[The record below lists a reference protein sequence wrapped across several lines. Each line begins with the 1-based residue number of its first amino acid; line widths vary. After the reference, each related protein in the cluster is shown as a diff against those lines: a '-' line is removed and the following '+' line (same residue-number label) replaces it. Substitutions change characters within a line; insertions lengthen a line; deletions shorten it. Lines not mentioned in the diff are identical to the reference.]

1 MPELIPEATSEL
13 TPEPTPALVSPLSRK
28 VAAAGIEL
36 AATCCG
42 SETAKRTVFLLAP
55 FPLDAWTWRRML
67 PELAKRGYRAI
78 ALDLRGLGHS
88 DLQPG
93 EVDLPR
99 LATEVEG
106 AIRSLG
112 SPRFVV
118 VGSGIGGT
126 VAWTLAHRHM
136 ERLAAIVTVNAPH
149 PPISYKVPAASP
161 KRRLLPR
168 SITARRLQDPQFV
181 SDLILGS
188 SLDSPATSAV
198 HPQPVHS
205 QGSAHP
211 LREVAAHY
219 QHAFARPTAAK
230 AAYETFRAITHLSLA
245 DRKLLTTQITIPVNS
260 IRTTGNPYI
269 PGKAF
274 ADDADFAPHLKVHTL
289 PNCGHYPQEE
299 QPAAFNRLLLEI
311 LDTMFQS
318 SGF

>member
-1 MPELIPEATSEL
+1 MSEL
-13 TPEPTPALVSPLSRK
+13 TPEPTPASASPLARK

-42 SETAKRTVFLLAP
+42 SETAERTVFLLTP
-55 FPLDAWTWRRML
+55 FPLDAWTWRRVL
-67 PELAKRGYRAI
+67 PALAERGYRAV
-78 ALDLRGLGHS
+78 ALDLRGLGRS

-93 EVDLPR
+93 EVELPR
-99 LATEVEG
+99 LATDVEG

-118 VGSGIGGT
+118 VGAGISGTI
-126 VAWTLAHRHM
+126 AWTLAHRQM

-149 PPISYKVPAASP
+149 PPISFKVPAASP

-188 SLDSPATSAV
+188 SLDSPATSPV
-198 HPQPVHS
+198 HPQP
-205 QGSAHP
+205 GSPQAPTHP
-211 LREVAAHY
+211 LQEAAAHY

-230 AAYETFRAITHLSLA
+230 AACETFHAITHLSLA
-245 DRKLLTTQITIPVNS
+245 DRKLLTTQIAIPVNS
-260 IRTTGNPYI
+260 IRTTSDPYI

-274 ADDADFAPHLKVHTL
+274 AADAAFAPRLKVHTL

-299 QPAAFNRLLLEI
+299 QPTAFNRLLLKI
-311 LDTMFQS
+311 LDTAF
-318 SGF
+318 